1 MPWLGKCSYKC
12 PSAMYFVLLAFA
24 LLYLAG
30 ILAVALAVR
39 KAPRGREDETG
50 FHFDPDALPK
60 ASPPPPTAGTKKR
73 FWKSVRPQATGIPA
87 PADSKVE
94 GKSAS

>member
-1 MPWLGKCSYKC
+1 
-12 PSAMYFVLLAFA
+12 MYFVLLAFA
-24 LLYLAG
+24 LLYVAG

-50 FHFDPDALPK
+50 FHIDRDGVSEA
-60 ASPPPPTAGTKKR
+60 APPPTTGTKKR
-73 FWKSVRPQATGIPA
+73 FWRSVRPQSTGIPA
-87 PADSKVE
+87 SADAKVE